1 MDVDVLVVGAGP
13 TGLSL
18 AAQVHAHGASVRII
32 DRALDRAHESR
43 ALAVQA
49 RTLEVLAG
57 VGVSDELVRRGN
69 TATRFV
75 MHAGRRAV
83 ELPLFDPGTRD
94 TDYPF
99 LLFVSQ
105 AVTEQVLAEHLA
117 GRGVPVERGVE
128 LTQLAADGGA
138 IVATVRRA
146 DGQDETVR
154 ARFVV
159 GCDGVHS
166 TVRREAG
173 IAFRGGTYPQAFA
186 LADLDVDG
194 LPGGR
199 AHAYLGDRG
208 IMFFFPLEDPVG
220 WRMIVM
226 RPPGGWPRPGGDTGD
241 TTVADLQ
248 TLVDDATGGAVR
260 LHEPVWLTDFK
271 IHHRQVDT
279 YRSGPVFVAGDA
291 AHVHS
296 PAGAQGMNTGIQ
308 DSWNLGWKLALVA
321 RGVADPALLDSYDA
335 ERAPVGRLVVRFTD
349 RAFTIAAS
357 TNPVVG
363 VLRRELVPRLAPLF
377 GRLGPARARAF
388 RTLAELDIAY
398 RHSPAVQEGRPR
410 PPGGPRAGDRLP
422 TAPVVR
428 DGATVSLQ
436 RELAEPGLHVL
447 LCGRSPGWRTDRLDR
462 LADLLRVHLLS
473 RTAEPGALHDPGGAA
488 LRALGV
494 PADASAHY
502 LVRPDGYIGYRAAG
516 TDLTGLIAY
525 LDRWFPALGAARPS
539 VGQL

>member
-13 TGLSL
+13 TGLAL
-18 AAQVHAHGASVRII
+18 ATQAHTHGVSVRIV
-32 DRALDRAHESR
+32 DRALDRVHESR

-57 VGVSDELVRRGN
+57 SGVADELVRRGN

-75 MHAGRRAV
+75 MHAGRRSV

-94 TDYPF
+94 TDYPY

-105 AVTEQVLAEHLA
+105 AVTEQVLADHLA

-128 LTQLAADGGA
+128 LTGLRADGGA
-138 IVATVRRA
+138 MVATVRRG
-146 DGQDETVR
+146 DGPAETVR

-166 TVRREAG
+166 AVRREAG
-173 IAFRGGTYPQAFA
+173 MAFRGGTYPQAFV

-199 AHAYLGDRG
+199 AHAYLGDRA
-208 IMFFFPLEDPVG
+208 ILFFFPLGDPTD
-220 WRMIVM
+220 WRIIAM
-226 RPPGGWPRPGGDTGD
+226 RPAGGWPRPGGDTDD
-241 TTVADLQ
+241 TTLADLQ
-248 TLVDDATGGAVR
+248 NLVDDATDGAVR
-260 LHEPVWLTDFK
+260 LREPVWLTDFK

-279 YRSGPVFVAGDA
+279 YRAGSAFVAGDA

-308 DSWNLGWKLALVA
+308 DSWYLGWKLALVA

-349 RAFTIAAS
+349 RAFTIATS

-363 VLRRELVPRLAPLF
+363 LVRRELVPRLAPLA

-410 PPGGPRAGDRLP
+410 PSGGPRAGDRLP

-428 DGATVSLQ
+428 DGATLSLQ
-436 RELAEPGLHVL
+436 RELAGPGLHLL
-447 LCGRSPGWRTDRLDR
+447 LCGQSAGWRTGRLER

-473 RTAEPGALHDPGGAA
+473 RTAEPGVLHDPGGAA
-488 LRALGV
+488 LRGLGV
-494 PADASAHY
+494 RADGCAHY

-516 TDLTGLIAY
+516 TDLTSLVAY
-525 LDRWFPALGAARPS
+525 LDRWFPALDANP
-539 VGQL
+539 